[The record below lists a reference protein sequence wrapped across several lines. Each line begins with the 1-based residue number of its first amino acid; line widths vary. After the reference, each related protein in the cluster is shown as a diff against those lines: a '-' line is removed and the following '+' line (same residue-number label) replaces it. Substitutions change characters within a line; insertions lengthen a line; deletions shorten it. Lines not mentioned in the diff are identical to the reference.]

1 MPDDDL
7 HFSRSGT
14 SHFGKLTTEVK
25 TRLSEDEKADLMRAS
40 HIVGMSES
48 EFVREIIRI
57 RLYGLEHVQRMLL
70 RAWRLWPERGR
81 GRGRKGMGRNGDVC
95 VLTADKQSPA
105 VIGAGTPRRGWSKRR
120 RACQKNR
127 MK

>member
-14 SHFGKLTTEVK
+14 SHFGKLNSEVK

-40 HIVGMSES
+40 HLVGMSES

-57 RLYGLEHVQRMLL
+57 RLYGLEHVQRI
-70 RAWRLWPERGR
+70 AAERLEAVAGKGARQGR
-81 GRGRKGMGRNGDVC
+81 QGGGDD
-95 VLTADKQSPA
+95 A
-105 VIGAGTPRRGWSKRR
+105 
-120 RACQKNR
+120 
-127 MK
+127 

>member
-57 RLYGLEHVQRMLL
+57 RLYGLDHVQRI
-70 RAWRLWPERGR
+70 AAARLEAVAG
-81 GRGRKGMGRNGDVC
+81 KG
-95 VLTADKQSPA
+95 
-105 VIGAGTPRRGWSKRR
+105 PRQGPQGGGS
-120 RACQKNR
+120 
-127 MK
+127 

>member
-1 MPDDDL
+1 MSDDL

-57 RLYGLEHVQRMLL
+57 RLYGLEHVQRI
-70 RAWRLWPERGR
+70 AAERLEAVAG
-81 GRGRKGMGRNGDVC
+81 KGPRQGPQGGGDG
-95 VLTADKQSPA
+95 L
-105 VIGAGTPRRGWSKRR
+105 PR
-120 RACQKNR
+120 
-127 MK
+127 

>member
-1 MPDDDL
+1 MNDEF

-40 HIVGMSES
+40 HLVGMSES

-57 RLYGLEHVQRMLL
+57 RLYGLEHVQRI
-70 RAWRLWPERGR
+70 AAARLE
-81 GRGRKGMGRNGDVC
+81 
-95 VLTADKQSPA
+95 A
-105 VIGAGTPRRGWSKRR
+105 VA
-120 RACQKNR
+120 
-127 MK
+127 

>member
-1 MPDDDL
+1 MPNDDL

-48 EFVREIIRI
+48 EFVREIVVIEGQAEVGEAR
-57 RLYGLEHVQRMLL
+57 RSASPRM
-70 RAWRLWPERGR
+70 
-81 GRGRKGMGRNGDVC
+81 
-95 VLTADKQSPA
+95 
-105 VIGAGTPRRGWSKRR
+105 
-120 RACQKNR
+120 
-127 MK
+127 

>member
-1 MPDDDL
+1 MIPNDDL

-48 EFVREIIRI
+48 E
-57 RLYGLEHVQRMLL
+57 
-70 RAWRLWPERGR
+70 
-81 GRGRKGMGRNGDVC
+81 
-95 VLTADKQSPA
+95 
-105 VIGAGTPRRGWSKRR
+105 
-120 RACQKNR
+120 
-127 MK
+127 

>member
-14 SHFGKLTTEVK
+14 SHLGKLAADVK

-40 HIVGMSES
+40 HLVGMSES

-57 RLYGLEHVQRMLL
+57 RLYGLEHVQRI
-70 RAWRLWPERGR
+70 AAERLEAVAG
-81 GRGRKGMGRNGDVC
+81 KGARQGLQGDG
-95 VLTADKQSPA
+95 S
-105 VIGAGTPRRGWSKRR
+105 
-120 RACQKNR
+120 
-127 MK
+127 